1 MGRRGNSEG
10 SIYAW
15 KRGGKK
21 IGYRGAYFVDT
32 AEGPKRRYITG
43 KTREDVAEKLAKAI
57 SDRDGGLVFD
67 AGSLTAGEYLA
78 RWLSDSVRGTVRSST
93 YRSYGRVVNG
103 HLVPGIGR
111 EKLAKLRP
119 DHIRRLYRDMLDAGK
134 STRTVQYAHT
144 LLKRALTQAVMDGLI
159 PRNAAEAVKPPKLQ
173 REEIQPLNADQV
185 WALLDASE
193 EADDRL
199 RTFYAVAVRTGMR
212 PGEMLALRWS
222 DVDLDANAGGN
233 ATARI
238 NRSLSDGEFTAPKTA
253 RSRRR
258 ITLSPATVAAL
269 KSHRKRQL
277 EERMSKAGL
286 WEDHDLV
293 FPSSVGTPKSQR
305 NLNREFKAAAKRAG
319 LPEHFKLYDLRH
331 TCATLLL
338 SRNIHP
344 KYVQELLGHAS
355 IALTLDTYSHV
366 IPGMDGGTGGAI
378 DEALG

>member
-1 MGRRGNSEG
+1 MAKRGNGEG
-10 SIYAW
+10 SIYPF
-15 KRGGKK
+15 KRNGVKV
-21 IGYRGAYFVDT
+21 GYRGSYWIDT
-32 AEGPKRRYITG
+32 AGGPKRRYITG

-57 SDRDGGLVFD
+57 YDRAGGLVFD
-67 AGSLTAGEYLA
+67 AGTTTTGEYLT
-78 RWLSDSVRGTVRSST
+78 RWLSDSVRGTVREST
-93 YRSYGRVVNG
+93 YRSYGRVVDG
-103 HLVPGIGR
+103 QLVPGVGR
-111 EKLAKLRP
+111 VKLAKLRP
-119 DHIRRLYRDMLDAGK
+119 DHVRGLYRDMLDKGI

-144 LLKRALTQAVMDGLI
+144 LLKRALTQAVHDGLI
-159 PRNAAEAVKPPKLQ
+159 PRNVVEAVRPPKLK
-173 REEIQPLNADQV
+173 RDEVQPLNAAQV
-185 WALLDASE
+185 RALLEAAS

-199 RTFYAVAVRTGMR
+199 STLYTVAVRTGMR

-222 DVDLDANAGGN
+222 DVDLEAG
-233 ATARI
+233 TVQI
-238 NRSLSDGEFTAPKTA
+238 NRALSEGEFTPPKTA

-258 ITLSPATVAAL
+258 INLSPATITAL

-277 EERMSKAGL
+277 EERMARAGL
-286 WEDHDLV
+286 WEDHGLV

-305 NLNREFKAAAKRAG
+305 NLNREFKSAAKRAG
-319 LPEHFKLYDLRH
+319 LPQHFKLYDLRH

>member
-10 SIYAW
+10 SIYVW

-21 IGYRGAYFVDT
+21 IGYRGSYFVDT

-57 SDRDGGLVFD
+57 SDRDDGLVFD
-67 AGSLTAGEYLA
+67 AGSLTTGEYLA
-78 RWLSDSVRGTVRSST
+78 RWLTDSVRGTVRSST

-103 HLVPGIGR
+103 HLAPGIGW

-119 DHIRRLYRDMLDAGK
+119 DHIRRLYRGMLDAGK

-159 PRNAAEAVKPPKLQ
+159 PRNAAEAVRPPKLQ

-185 WALLDASE
+185 RALLDAAE

-222 DVDLDANAGGN
+222 DVDLEAGGN
-233 ATARI
+233 AAVRI

-305 NLNREFKAAAKRAG
+305 NLNRGFKIAAKRAG
-319 LPEHFKLYDLRH
+319 LPNHFKLYDLRH

>member
-1 MGRRGNSEG
+1 MAKRGNGEG
-10 SIYAW
+10 SIYPF
-15 KRGGKK
+15 KRNGVKV
-21 IGYRGAYFVDT
+21 GYRGSYWV
-32 AEGPKRRYITG
+32 ESPGGPKRKYITG
-43 KTREDVAEKLAKAI
+43 KTRDDVRDKLAKAL
-57 SDRDGGLVFD
+57 SDRAGGLVFD
-67 AGSLTAGEYLA
+67 AGTTTTGEYLKQ
-78 RWLSDSVRGTVRSST
+78 WLSDSVRGTVREST
-93 YRSYGRVVNG
+93 YRSYGRVVEG
-103 HLVPGIGR
+103 QLVPGVGR
-111 EKLAKLRP
+111 VKLAKLRP
-119 DHIRRLYRDMLDAGK
+119 DHIRKLYRDMLDRGI

-144 LLKRALTQAVMDGLI
+144 LLKRALTQAIHDGLI
-159 PRNAAEAVKPPKLQ
+159 PRNVAEAVRPPKLK
-173 REEIQPLNADQV
+173 RDEIQPLNADQV
-185 WALLDASE
+185 RALLQGAE
-193 EADDRL
+193 KAGDRL
-199 RTFYAVAVRTGMR
+199 STLYTVAVRTGMR

-222 DVDLDANAGGN
+222 DVDLEAG
-233 ATARI
+233 TLQI
-238 NRSLSDGEFTAPKTA
+238 NRALSEGAFTPPKTA

-258 ITLSPATVAAL
+258 INLSPATVAAL
-269 KSHRKRQL
+269 RAHRKLQL
-277 EERMSKAGL
+277 EERMAKAGL

>member
-1 MGRRGNSEG
+1 MAKRGNGEG
-10 SIYAW
+10 SIYPF
-15 KRGGKK
+15 KRDGVKV
-21 IGYRGAYFVDT
+21 GYRGSYWVDT
-32 AEGPKRRYITG
+32 AGGPKRKYITG

-57 SDRDGGLVFD
+57 SDRAGGLVFD
-67 AGSLTAGEYLA
+67 AGVTTMGEYLT
-78 RWLSDSVRGTVRSST
+78 RWLPDSVRGTVREST
-93 YRSYGRVVNG
+93 YRSYGRVVDG
-103 HLVPGIGR
+103 QLVPGVGR
-111 EKLAKLRP
+111 VKLAKLRP
-119 DHIRRLYRDMLDAGK
+119 DHVRGLYRDMLDKGI

-144 LLKRALTQAVMDGLI
+144 LLKRALTQAVHDGLI
-159 PRNAAEAVKPPKLQ
+159 PRNVVEAVRPPKLK
-173 REEIQPLNADQV
+173 RDEVQPLNAAQV
-185 WALLDASE
+185 RALLEAAS

-199 RTFYAVAVRTGMR
+199 STLYTVAVRTGMR

-222 DVDLDANAGGN
+222 DVDLEAG
-233 ATARI
+233 TVQI
-238 NRSLSDGEFTAPKTA
+238 NRALSEGEFTPPKTA

-258 ITLSPATVAAL
+258 INLSPATITAL

-277 EERMSKAGL
+277 EERMARAGL
-286 WEDHDLV
+286 WEDHGLV

-305 NLNREFKAAAKRAG
+305 NLNREFKSAAKRAG
-319 LPEHFKLYDLRH
+319 LPQHFKLYDLRH

>member
-1 MGRRGNSEG
+1 MAKRGNGEG
-10 SIYAW
+10 SIYPF
-15 KRGGKK
+15 KRDGVKV
-21 IGYRGAYFVDT
+21 GYRGSYWVDT
-32 AEGPKRRYITG
+32 AGGPKRKYITG

-57 SDRDGGLVFD
+57 SDRAGGLVFD
-67 AGSLTAGEYLA
+67 AGVTTTGEYLT
-78 RWLSDSVRGTVRSST
+78 RWLPDSVRGTVRKST
-93 YRSYGRVVNG
+93 YRSYKQVVNG
-103 HLVPGIGR
+103 QLVPGVGR
-111 EKLAKLRP
+111 LKLAKLRP
-119 DHIRRLYRDMLDAGK
+119 DHVRGLYRDMLDKGL

-144 LLKRALTQAVMDGLI
+144 LLKRALTQAVHDGLI
-159 PRNAAEAVKPPKLQ
+159 PRNVAEAVRPPKLE
-173 REEIQPLNADQV
+173 REEIQPLNAGQV
-185 WALLDASE
+185 RSLLQAAD
-193 EADDRL
+193 EAGDRL
-199 RTFYAVAVRTGMR
+199 ATLYTVAVRTGMR

-222 DVDLDANAGGN
+222 DVDLEAG
-233 ATARI
+233 TVQI
-238 NRSLSDGEFTAPKTA
+238 NRALSDGAFTPPKTA

-269 KSHRKRQL
+269 RTHRKRQL
-277 EERMSKAGL
+277 EERMAKAGL
-286 WEDHDLV
+286 WQEHDLV

-305 NLNREFKAAAKRAG
+305 NLNREFKTAAKRAG
-319 LPEHFKLYDLRH
+319 LPDHFKLYDLRH